1 MEKFGKTWYTVSL
14 VRALFAFSYI
24 YIYSW
29 YECVS
34 VVSYGEKYLW
44 RTNIYI
50 YILSASPRF
59 GRCARWRRAA
69 KIAVRICVTVCV
81 YVSNTKLRNYCVQHS
96 ISASYVTVCGVC
108 VWESEDAVGG
118 GGAEYHIVRTMLPIA
133 KVRSAMPQL
142 DAFAFRPFGFGAVAN
157 WL

>member
-108 VWESEDAVGG
+108 VWDSEDGVWGG
-118 GGAEYHIVRTMLPIA
+118 GGCRVPHSPHDVTYCESKKR
-133 KVRSAMPQL
+133 
-142 DAFAFRPFGFGAVAN
+142 DATARCICFSTI
-157 WL
+157 